1 MTPKTASSSHTRQPA
16 NPFADCLA
24 LDQRRLRSLARD
36 LRHLFGTKRDALQ
49 AESDRLLDRSQAAVV
64 ARRARLPRPEF
75 ADDLPVN
82 LRRDEITALIVR
94 HQVVIVCGET
104 GSGKTTQIP

>member
-1 MTPKTASSSHTRQPA
+1 MTLETVSSSHTRQPA
-16 NPFADCLA
+16 KAFADCLA

-49 AESDRLLDRSQAAVV
+49 AESDRLFERSRVAVE

-75 ADDLPVN
+75 ADNLPVN
-82 LRRDEITALIVR
+82 LRRDEIKALIVR
-94 HQVVIVCGET
+94 RR
-104 GSGKTTQIP
+104 